1 MLIKRKKKNIINKQK
16 KNFLKKVFLSFKKFS
31 FIIVLFQIFIFSLIV
46 IFYQSSQLSKSYP
59 PKTIL
64 HRINIEQKKATGFDY
79 KNIKNYIIVGLKG
92 FKTKITGNKLDLLNL
107 SIDQKNILLIE
118 NQRLIRNESYVG
130 SDAYNE
136 KIVNK
141 MGKAEIK
148 ILDENYRIKIRAKG
162 VRKLHHFDR
171 TALSYKIDVIGE
183 KRIYGMEEFNLQ
195 KPLLRNYSYEF
206 LFHKLQEEVGN
217 ISLKYLF
224 KNLSI
229 NGSRPSLYVIEEGMS
244 KELIERHGKR
254 NGPILNADEILSEI
268 FPEHGFEA
276 HSEEYWK
283 KENSKLLASAYSVI
297 NSFREKN
304 FIYEDSFA
312 WKQWARYFA
321 VTDLI
326 ESYHG
331 SLSKSVKF
339 YFNPTSAQFEP
350 IGYDAHVGAGQF
362 DNFIIFDFLS
372 QDPNCS
378 FICDNKE
385 WYLKFFYTKDK
396 KFREEFIKT
405 YFLTLNELTN
415 QDFLDNF
422 FKKHAKELNIINN
435 SIYGEFSKVD
445 KITWIGLAPFVF
457 NKKKIYNR
465 AKYIKSKIK
474 YFENFNLSKNKR
486 HKYKLSI
493 VKNKLYYDSTI
504 TDVPIKVKLFC
515 ENNLEESVWIK
526 GRGFYS
532 SEKCNVIKKKVII
545 YDLDNNFISKD
556 LNGNYSAQR
565 DYKPIIFKNLKR
577 LDEVVELK
585 KMGDMFFPIEDEI
598 HITENTY
605 IQKDLNIT
613 FGENKII
620 YFHNNAIL
628 FSEGNLNFKGT
639 KKNTVKILGYESNNG
654 SLIHLNGIFNSE
666 NLVIKNLSFPNLA
679 EYVLYGGINLIN
691 SKNTIKNTSI
701 LNSSSEDAINIID
714 SDSYI
719 EDLFI
724 KNSLSDG
731 IDVDSGKLNF
741 GKIFCENITNDC
753 LDVSGVELSG
763 DLLKV
768 KNAGDKGF
776 SAGEKSFGSIK
787 LIEVSD
793 SEIGVAVKD
802 SSIIELGELKLKKV
816 KLDIAVFNKKLEFGK
831 SKLKIGKTENIY
843 NYLVGEKNELEIS
856 NYQIT
861 NKLKNEIIEKKLYGN
876 EYGSKTIR

>member
-1 MLIKRKKKNIINKQK
+1 MLIKRRKKNIASNEKI
-16 KNFLKKVFLSFKKFS
+16 NFLKKIFLYIKNIS
-31 FIIVLFQIFIFSLIV
+31 FIVLLFQLFILSLII

-64 HRINIEQKKATGFDY
+64 NRINIEQKKATGFDF
-79 KNIKNYIIVGLKG
+79 KNVKNYIAVGLKG
-92 FKTKITGNKLDLLNL
+92 LKTKIVGNKLDLLNM

-118 NQRLIRNESYVG
+118 NQRLIRNKSYVG
-130 SDAYNE
+130 SDSYNE
-136 KIVNK
+136 KIINK

-148 ILDENYRIKIRAKG
+148 ILNESYRIKIRAKG

-171 TALSYKIDVIGE
+171 TALSYKVDVIGE

-229 NGSRPSLYVIEEGMS
+229 NGSTPTLYVIEEGMS

-254 NGPILNADEILSEI
+254 NGPILNADEIFSEI
-268 FPEHGFEA
+268 FPEHSFEA

-283 KENSKLLASAYSVI
+283 KENSELLASAYSVI
-297 NSFREKN
+297 NSFREKD

-321 VTDLI
+321 VTDLM

-331 SLSKSVKF
+331 SLSKSVNF
-339 YFNPTSAQFEP
+339 YFNPSTAQFEP
-350 IGYDAHVGAGQF
+350 IGYDAHVGAGKF

-372 QDPNCS
+372 PDPNCS

-385 WYLKFFYTKDK
+385 WYLKFFYKKNK

-422 FKKHAKELNIINN
+422 FKKHETELNIINN

-445 KITWIGLAPFVF
+445 KISWVGVAPFVF
-457 NKKKIYNR
+457 DKKKIYSR

-504 TDVPIKVKLFC
+504 TNVPIKIKLFC

-526 GRGFYS
+526 GRSFYS
-532 SEKCNVIKKKVII
+532 LDKCNVIKKNII
-545 YDLDNNFISKD
+545 LYDLNNNSVSMD
-556 LNGNYSAQR
+556 LNGSYSTQR
-565 DYKPIIFKNLKR
+565 GYKPIIFEKLKR
-577 LDEVVELK
+577 LDEIVELK
-585 KMGDMFFPIEDEI
+585 KIGNTLTPIEDEI

-613 FGENKII
+613 FGENKVI

-639 KKNTVKILGYESNNG
+639 KKNPVKILGYKNQNG
-654 SLIHLNGIFNSE
+654 SLIHLNGSFNSE
-666 NLVIKNLSFPNLA
+666 NLVIENLSFPNLA

-691 SKNTIKNTSI
+691 SKNTIKNTLIS
-701 LNSSSEDAINIID
+701 NSSSEDAINIIN
-714 SDSYI
+714 SESYI
-719 EDLFI
+719 DDLFI

-731 IDVDSGKLNF
+731 LDVDSGSLTF

-753 LDVSGVELSG
+753 LDISGVELSG
-763 DLLKV
+763 NLLVV

-776 SAGEKSFGSIK
+776 SAGEKSLGSIK
-787 LIEVSD
+787 TIKVSN

-802 SSIIELGELKLKKV
+802 SSIIELDELKLNKV
-816 KLDIAVFNKKLEFGK
+816 KLDIAVFNKKLEFGA

-843 NYLVGEKNELEIS
+843 NYLVGENNELEVS
-856 NYQIT
+856 NYQII

>member
-1 MLIKRKKKNIINKQK
+1 MLIKRIRKNIVNKEK
-16 KNFLKKVFLSFKKFS
+16 VNFLKKVFLYFKNFS
-31 FIIVLFQIFIFSLIV
+31 FIVVLLQLFVLSLII

-64 HRINIEQKKATGFDY
+64 NRINIEQKKATGFDF
-79 KNIKNYIIVGLKG
+79 KNIKIYIVVGLKG
-92 FKTKITGNKLDLLNL
+92 LKTKITGNKLDLLSL

-118 NQRLIRNESYVG
+118 NQRLIRNESYAG
-130 SDAYNE
+130 SDEYNE
-136 KIVNK
+136 EIINK

-148 ILDENYRIKIRAKG
+148 ILDESYQIKIRAKG

-195 KPLLRNYSYEF
+195 KPLLRNYSYEY

-229 NGSRPSLYVIEEGMS
+229 NGSTPTLYVIEEGMS

-254 NGPILNADEILSEI
+254 NGPILNADEVFSET
-268 FPEHGFEA
+268 FPEHSFEA

-283 KENSKLLASAYSVI
+283 QENKELLASAYSVI
-297 NSFREKN
+297 NSFREKD

-321 VTDLI
+321 VTDLM

-331 SLSKSVKF
+331 SLSKSVNF
-339 YFNPTSAQFEP
+339 YFNPSTAQFEP
-350 IGYDAHVGAGQF
+350 IGYDAHVGAGRF
-362 DNFIIFDFLS
+362 DKFMIFDFLS
-372 QDPNCS
+372 PNPECS
-378 FICDNKE
+378 FICENKE

-396 KFREEFIKT
+396 KFREEFIKI
-405 YFLTLNELTN
+405 YFSTLNELTN
-415 QDFLDNF
+415 QDFLDSF
-422 FKKHAKELNIINN
+422 FKKNEKELNIINN
-435 SIYGEFSKVD
+435 GIYAEFSKTD
-445 KITWIGLAPFVF
+445 KMTWVGVAPFVF
-457 NKKKIYNR
+457 DKKKIYNR

-474 YFENFNLSKNKR
+474 YFENFGLSKNQR

-493 VKNKLYYDSTI
+493 VKNKIYYDSTI
-504 TDVPIKVKLFC
+504 TNIPIKIKLFC
-515 ENNLEESVWIK
+515 ENNLEETVWIK
-526 GRGFYS
+526 GRSFYS
-532 SEKCNVIKKKVII
+532 SDKCNVIKKKII
-545 YDLDNNFISKD
+545 LYDLNDNYISKD
-556 LNGNYSAQR
+556 LSGNYSAQKA
-565 DYKPIIFKNLKR
+565 YEPIIFKNLKR
-577 LDEVVELK
+577 FEEVVKLK
-585 KMGDMFFPIEDEI
+585 KIGNTFTPIKDEI
-598 HITENTY
+598 NITENTY

-613 FGENKII
+613 FGESKII

-639 KKNTVKILGYESNNG
+639 KKNKVKILGYKAQNG
-654 SLIHLNGIFNSE
+654 SLVHLNGSFNSE
-666 NLVIKNLSFPNLA
+666 NLVINNLSFPNLA

-701 LNSSSEDAINIID
+701 LNSSSEDAINIIN
-714 SDSYI
+714 SESYI
-719 EDLFI
+719 DNLFI
-724 KNSLSDG
+724 KDSLSDG
-731 IDVDSGKLNF
+731 LDVDSGTLKF
-741 GKIFCENITNDC
+741 GKIFCEDIINDC

-763 DLLKV
+763 DLLV
-768 KNAGDKGF
+768 VRNAGDKGF
-776 SAGEKSFGSIK
+776 SAGEKSSGSIK
-787 LIEVSD
+787 TIKISD

-802 SSIIELGELKLKKV
+802 SSIIELDELKLEKV
-816 KLDIAVFNKKLEFGK
+816 KLDITVFNKKLEFGA
-831 SKLKIGKTENIY
+831 SKLRIGKTENTY
-843 NYLVGEKNELEIS
+843 NYLLGINNELEIE

-861 NKLKNEIIEKKLYGN
+861 NKIKNEIIEKKLYGN

>member
-1 MLIKRKKKNIINKQK
+1 MLIKRRKKNIASNEKI
-16 KNFLKKVFLSFKKFS
+16 NFLKKIFLYIKNIS
-31 FIIVLFQIFIFSLIV
+31 FIVLLFQLFILSLII

-64 HRINIEQKKATGFDY
+64 NRINIEQKKATGFDF
-79 KNIKNYIIVGLKG
+79 KNVKNYIAVGLKG
-92 FKTKITGNKLDLLNL
+92 LKTKIVGNKLDLLNM

-118 NQRLIRNESYVG
+118 NQRLIRNKSYVG
-130 SDAYNE
+130 SDSYNE
-136 KIVNK
+136 KIINK

-148 ILDENYRIKIRAKG
+148 ILNESYRIKIRAKG

-171 TALSYKIDVIGE
+171 TALSYKVDVIGE

-229 NGSRPSLYVIEEGMS
+229 NGSTPTLYVIEEGMS

-254 NGPILNADEILSEI
+254 NGPILNADEIFSEI
-268 FPEHGFEA
+268 FPEHSFEA

-283 KENSKLLASAYSVI
+283 KENSELLASAYSVI
-297 NSFREKN
+297 NSFREKD

-321 VTDLI
+321 VTDLM

-331 SLSKSVKF
+331 SLSKSVNF
-339 YFNPTSAQFEP
+339 YFNPSTAQFEP
-350 IGYDAHVGAGQF
+350 IGYDAHVGAGKF

-372 QDPNCS
+372 PDPNCS

-385 WYLKFFYTKDK
+385 WYLKFFYKKNK

-422 FKKHAKELNIINN
+422 FKKHETELNIINN

-445 KITWIGLAPFVF
+445 KISWVGVAPFVF
-457 NKKKIYNR
+457 DKKKIYSR

-504 TDVPIKVKLFC
+504 TNVPIKIKLFC

-526 GRGFYS
+526 GRSFYS
-532 SEKCNVIKKKVII
+532 LDKCNVIKKNII
-545 YDLDNNFISKD
+545 LYDLNNNSVSMD
-556 LNGNYSAQR
+556 LNGSYSTQR
-565 DYKPIIFKNLKR
+565 GYKPIIFEKLKR
-577 LDEVVELK
+577 LDEIVELK
-585 KMGDMFFPIEDEI
+585 KIGNTLTPIEDEI

-613 FGENKII
+613 FGENKVI

-639 KKNTVKILGYESNNG
+639 KKNPVKILGYKNQNG
-654 SLIHLNGIFNSE
+654 SLIHLNGSFNSE
-666 NLVIKNLSFPNLA
+666 NLVIENLSFPNLA

-691 SKNTIKNTSI
+691 SKNTIKNTLIS
-701 LNSSSEDAINIID
+701 NSSSEDAINIIN
-714 SDSYI
+714 SESYI
-719 EDLFI
+719 DNLFI

-731 IDVDSGKLNF
+731 LDVDSGSLTF

-753 LDVSGVELSG
+753 LDISGVELSG
-763 DLLKV
+763 NLLVV

-776 SAGEKSFGSIK
+776 SAGEKSLGSIK
-787 LIEVSD
+787 TIKVSN

-802 SSIIELGELKLKKV
+802 SSIIELDELKLNKV
-816 KLDIAVFNKKLEFGK
+816 KLDIAVFNKKLEFGA

-843 NYLVGEKNELEIS
+843 NYLVGENNELEVS
-856 NYQIT
+856 NYQII

>member
-1 MLIKRKKKNIINKQK
+1 MLIKRRKKNIASNEKI
-16 KNFLKKVFLSFKKFS
+16 NFLKKIFLYIKNIS
-31 FIIVLFQIFIFSLIV
+31 FIVLLFQLFILSLII

-64 HRINIEQKKATGFDY
+64 NRINIEQKKATGFDF
-79 KNIKNYIIVGLKG
+79 KNVKNYIAVGLKG
-92 FKTKITGNKLDLLNL
+92 LKTKIVGNKLDLLNM

-118 NQRLIRNESYVG
+118 NQRLIRNKSYVG
-130 SDAYNE
+130 SDSYNE
-136 KIVNK
+136 KIINK

-148 ILDENYRIKIRAKG
+148 ILNESYRIKIRAKG

-171 TALSYKIDVIGE
+171 TALSYKVDVIGE

-229 NGSRPSLYVIEEGMS
+229 NGSTPTLYVIEEGMS

-254 NGPILNADEILSEI
+254 NGPILNADEIFSEI
-268 FPEHGFEA
+268 FPEHSFEA

-283 KENSKLLASAYSVI
+283 KENSELLASAYSVI
-297 NSFREKN
+297 NSFREKD

-321 VTDLI
+321 VTDLM

-331 SLSKSVKF
+331 SLSKSVNF
-339 YFNPTSAQFEP
+339 YFNPSTAQFEP
-350 IGYDAHVGAGQF
+350 IGYDAHVGAGKF

-372 QDPNCS
+372 PDPNCS

-385 WYLKFFYTKDK
+385 WYLKFFYKKNK

-422 FKKHAKELNIINN
+422 FKKHETELNIINN

-445 KITWIGLAPFVF
+445 KISWVGVAPFVF
-457 NKKKIYNR
+457 DKKKIYSR

-504 TDVPIKVKLFC
+504 TNVPIKIKLFC

-526 GRGFYS
+526 GRSFYS
-532 SEKCNVIKKKVII
+532 LDKCNVIKKNII
-545 YDLDNNFISKD
+545 LYDLNNNSVSMD
-556 LNGNYSAQR
+556 LNGSYSTQR
-565 DYKPIIFKNLKR
+565 GYKPIIFEKLKR
-577 LDEVVELK
+577 LDEIVELK
-585 KMGDMFFPIEDEI
+585 KIGNTLTPIEDEI

-613 FGENKII
+613 FGENKVI

-639 KKNTVKILGYESNNG
+639 KKNPVKILGYKNQNG
-654 SLIHLNGIFNSE
+654 SLIHLNGSFNSE
-666 NLVIKNLSFPNLA
+666 NLVIENLSFPNLA

-691 SKNTIKNTSI
+691 SKNTIKNTLIS
-701 LNSSSEDAINIID
+701 NSSSEDAINIIN
-714 SDSYI
+714 SESYI
-719 EDLFI
+719 DDLFI

-731 IDVDSGKLNF
+731 LDVDSGSLTF

-753 LDVSGVELSG
+753 LDISGVELSG
-763 DLLKV
+763 NLLVV

-787 LIEVSD
+787 TIKVSN

-802 SSIIELGELKLKKV
+802 SSIIELDELKLNKV
-816 KLDIAVFNKKLEFGK
+816 KLDIAVFNKKLEFGA

-843 NYLVGEKNELEIS
+843 NYLVGENNELEVS
-856 NYQIT
+856 NYQII